1 MTFIYPAICQIVKD
15 AKATLCLGGRLTQ
28 QWYVTFLAPL
38 TLIESILAQGLQLSQ
53 YANSFQPPVQQLA
66 GNVILVMSKL
76 KAVYIAKIDVL
87 CLKLNVQIV

>member
-1 MTFIYPAICQIVKD
+1 MKD
-15 AKATLCLGGRLTQ
+15 VKATLCLGGRLTQ

-66 GNVILVMSKL
+66 GNVFLVMSKI
-76 KAVYIAKIDVL
+76 KVVVI
-87 CLKLNVQIV
+87 